1 MGYMRAYNH
10 KKKDNNMDLSQILN
24 NVTPQETKT
33 NDEKSALP
41 AGNYSVKIEKVE
53 GKTNAT
59 TGNKGVSLQMRVF
72 GNKFNNYCLFDYMA
86 LTGNETAL
94 TYSLP
99 KLKTLGKINGSENTD
114 AWVGKIANVS
124 VSVDKKDAARNIV
137 WSYSEHVLDDNAP
150 IQASSNG
157 AFNSDSIP
165 F

>member
-1 MGYMRAYNH
+1 MGYWRT
-10 KKKDNNMDLSQILN
+10 DNPTTKGMNMDLSSILN
-24 NVTPQETKT
+24 GVQAQETKT
-33 NDEKSALP
+33 DDKKSALP
-41 AGNYSVKIEKVE
+41 AGTYSVKIEKVE

-114 AWVGKIANVS
+114 SWVGKVANVS
-124 VSVDKKDAARNIV
+124 ISVDKKDPARNIV
-137 WSYSEHVLDDNAP
+137 WSYSEHVLDDNTP
-150 IQASSNG
+150 IQPSANG
-157 AFNSDSIP
+157 IINSDSIP